1 MMLYLTGAD
10 ASLTKTGGDSPQSDV
25 NKSLGGYV
33 SSSQVPNGA
42 INVLFDLISSY
53 TLEKKPVE
61 TIGLALINKF
71 DKKVKDVELK
81 IVANEDNIAEFKI
94 AAVSVSNDL
103 AMEHISNRY
112 EQPINAEFYDASF
125 YRASVDVKIDRPATA
140 GEEIVFY
147 PMNVVVEVK
156 ESGLEGTWNAI
167 FESFDKD
174 DTYLAKRLTDDTF
187 RIERRD
193 EEVVSEPL
201 ACSFI
206 STEHSSFTF
215 ISELINKKNN
225 AVLISEELQPDECIG
240 IWIQRTIKKKG
251 NISNEELL
259 NMYKNKIISD
269 TTEEVELIINYNL
282 EENP

>member
-1 MMLYLTGAD
+1 MMLYLTGAE

-25 NKSLGGYV
+25 NKSLGGYI
-33 SSSQVPNGA
+33 SSSPVPNGA

-53 TLEKKPVE
+53 TLANNPIE
-61 TIGLALINKF
+61 TIGIALINKF
-71 DKKVKDVELK
+71 DEKVRDVELK
-81 IVANEDNIAEFKI
+81 IVADEDNIANFKI
-94 AAVSVSNDL
+94 AAVAVNSDL

-156 ESGLEGTWNAI
+156 EGGLEGTWKAI
-167 FESFDKD
+167 FDSFEKD
-174 DTYLAKRLTDDTF
+174 DVYIAKRLTTDTF

-206 STEHSSFTF
+206 ATEHSSFTF
-215 ISELINKKNN
+215 SGKLLNKKNN
-225 AVLISEELQPDECIG
+225 AVLISEELAPNSCIG
-240 IWIQRTIKKKG
+240 IWIQRVLKKEK
-251 NISNEELL
+251 NISNEELI
-259 NMYKNKIISD
+259 NNYKNGIISK
-269 TTEEVELIINYNL
+269 TEEEVELIVNYNL
-282 EENP
+282 DENP

>member
-1 MMLYLTGAD
+1 MMLYLTGAE

-42 INVLFDLISSY
+42 INVVFDLISSY
-53 TLEKKPVE
+53 TLEKKPTE

-81 IVANEDNIAEFKI
+81 IVTDEDNIAEFKI
-94 AAVSVSNDL
+94 AAVLVSNDL

-125 YRASVDVKIDRPATA
+125 YRAAVDIKIDNPASSR
-140 GEEIVFY
+140 EEIVFY
-147 PMNVVVEVK
+147 PMDVVVEVK

-167 FESFDKD
+167 FESFEKD
-174 DTYLAKRLTDDTF
+174 ETYLAKRLTNDTF

-193 EEVVSEPL
+193 EEVISEPL

-206 STEHSSFTF
+206 ATSHSSFTF
-215 ISELINKKNN
+215 IGKMLNKKNN
-225 AVLISEELQPDECIG
+225 TVLISEELQPNECIG
-240 IWIQRTIKKKG
+240 IWIQRTIKKKK
-251 NISNEELL
+251 NTSNEELL
-259 NMYKNKIISD
+259 EMYKNKIISN
-269 TTEEVELIINYNL
+269 TEEIELIINYNL
-282 EENP
+282 ENP